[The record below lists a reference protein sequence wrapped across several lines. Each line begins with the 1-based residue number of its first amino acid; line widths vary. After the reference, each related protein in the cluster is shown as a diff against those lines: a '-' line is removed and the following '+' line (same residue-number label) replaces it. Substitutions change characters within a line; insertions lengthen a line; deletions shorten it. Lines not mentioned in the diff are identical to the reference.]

1 MKDLFRKLK
10 ASCTDLNLA
19 LVCKEMTEIVT
30 MPEQQLMDEKDRR
43 IAELEEELRRLKL
56 SHSQPESKAVFLPK
70 RKAAEDLVTIDQ
82 ETLNRHL
89 NIQRK

>member
-1 MKDLFRKLK
+1 
-10 ASCTDLNLA
+10 
-19 LVCKEMTEIVT
+19 MTI
-30 MPEQQLMDEKDRR
+30 PEQQQLMDEKDRR

-56 SHSQPESKAVFLPK
+56 PPSQPESKAVFLPK
-70 RKAAEDLVTIDQ
+70 RKASEPDLVTIDQ

>member
-1 MKDLFRKLK
+1 
-10 ASCTDLNLA
+10 
-19 LVCKEMTEIVT
+19 MTI
-30 MPEQQLMDEKDRR
+30 PEQQQLMDEKDRR

-56 SHSQPESKAVFLPK
+56 SPSQPESKAVVLPK
-70 RKAAEDLVTIDQ
+70 RKAADLVTIDQ

>member
-1 MKDLFRKLK
+1 
-10 ASCTDLNLA
+10 
-19 LVCKEMTEIVT
+19 
-30 MPEQQLMDEKDRR
+30 MDEKLLRR

-56 SHSQPESKAVFLPK
+56 QPSQPESKAVFLPK
-70 RKAAEDLVTIDQ
+70 RKAEYPDLVTIDQ

>member
-1 MKDLFRKLK
+1 
-10 ASCTDLNLA
+10 
-19 LVCKEMTEIVT
+19 MTI
-30 MPEQQLMDEKDRR
+30 PEQQLMDEKDRR

-56 SHSQPESKAVFLPK
+56 SPSQPESKAVYLPK
-70 RKAAEDLVTIDQ
+70 RKADVPDLVTIDQ

>member
-1 MKDLFRKLK
+1 
-10 ASCTDLNLA
+10 
-19 LVCKEMTEIVT
+19 
-30 MPEQQLMDEKDRR
+30 MDEKDRR

-56 SHSQPESKAVFLPK
+56 PPSQPESKAVFLPK
-70 RKAAEDLVTIDQ
+70 RKASDLVTIDQ

>member
-1 MKDLFRKLK
+1 
-10 ASCTDLNLA
+10 
-19 LVCKEMTEIVT
+19 
-30 MPEQQLMDEKDRR
+30 MPEQQLMDEKELLLRR

-56 SHSQPESKAVFLPK
+56 PPSQPESKAVFLPK
-70 RKAAEDLVTIDQ
+70 RKASDLVTIDQ

>member
-1 MKDLFRKLK
+1 
-10 ASCTDLNLA
+10 
-19 LVCKEMTEIVT
+19 

-56 SHSQPESKAVFLPK
+56 SPSQPESKAVVLPK
-70 RKAAEDLVTIDQ
+70 RKASEYPDLVTIDQ

>member
-1 MKDLFRKLK
+1 MNSL
-10 ASCTDLNLA
+10 LA
-19 LVCKEMTEIVT
+19 LVCKEITEIVT
-30 MPEQQLMDEKDRR
+30 MPEQQLMNEKDRR

-56 SHSQPESKAVFLPK
+56 QPSQPESKAVFLPK
-70 RKAAEDLVTIDQ
+70 RKASEYPDLVTIDQ